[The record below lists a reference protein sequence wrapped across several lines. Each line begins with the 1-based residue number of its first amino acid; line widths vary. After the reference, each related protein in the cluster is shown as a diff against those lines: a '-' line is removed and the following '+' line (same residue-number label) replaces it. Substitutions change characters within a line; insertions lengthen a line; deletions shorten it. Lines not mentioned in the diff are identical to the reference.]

1 MLLPRVLHTYSSIP
15 KSVRLLVICFKIC
28 FKVSQR
34 YVRFS
39 LSPHSPGTKFEVQAT
54 SLKEETEM
62 RAIRKTI
69 YMAFLLMV
77 VTAGVAT
84 SASAQFATNDAAIR
98 DVVRR
103 IQTRTDSLQ
112 RAVQN
117 AADRNNYRVDDI
129 DRLILDFE
137 AAVNQ
142 LDRRLIS
149 RRANASDVQTVL
161 DRGLLIDNFF
171 ANNRLGGGSRRE
183 WQTVRT
189 ELDQLANYY
198 NIEPRWSSGGS
209 GVGGGT
215 GSNDYNLN
223 DFQMRQLIDRL
234 NVRSVTFSRNLRQ
247 DLNRGSLS
255 DRYAAD
261 EIRRQLSD
269 FETGLV
275 QLRNRVNS
283 RQVTSSD
290 ARNVLERAAYLDRF
304 IADRNLSY
312 QTENNWSALRTD
324 LERLAGAFNI
334 AWNWS
339 TVPGGGGSG
348 INGDITGT
356 YRLNA
361 SRGDD
366 VRRVV
371 DNATRTLSAAERQR
385 VYDSLL
391 RRFDSPQMLAI
402 DRRGNQVT
410 IASTRAPQISFT
422 ADGREQTETTPG
434 GRTVRVRADLSGDTL
449 SITRTGERANDFTV
463 TFDPSSDGRELLVTR
478 TLYSDRFNQ
487 PITVR
492 SYYDTVS
499 DVAQLNVYD
508 TNREDTGVGS
518 GPSGPVGSFIVPNG
532 TQLVGVLNN
541 DLSSQNAREGDRFT
555 LTVRSPGQ
563 FEGATIEGRVMNVDR
578 GGRITGRSQM
588 TLDFDTIRLRDGRS
602 HSFAGILESVREP
615 DGDIVR
621 VDNEGAVREG
631 NQTERTVTRT
641 AIGTAVGAIIGAIA
655 GGGKGAAI
663 GAVIGA
669 GAGAGSVYIEGRN
682 DLELGAGT
690 EVTVRATGPRG

>member
-1 MLLPRVLHTYSSIP
+1 MTV
-15 KSVRLLVICFKIC
+15 
-28 FKVSQR
+28 
-34 YVRFS
+34 
-39 LSPHSPGTKFEVQAT
+39 
-54 SLKEETEM
+54 
-62 RAIRKTI
+62 IRKTI
-69 YMAFLLMV
+69 FMTFLLTLM
-77 VTAGVAT
+77 TAGMAT
-84 SASAQFATNDAAIR
+84 SASAQFATSDAALR

-112 RAVQN
+112 RSVQN
-117 AADRNNYRVDDI
+117 AADRNNYRVDDV

-137 AAVNQ
+137 TAVNQ
-142 LDRRLIS
+142 LDRRLMS

-161 DRGLLIDNFF
+161 DRALLIDNFF
-171 ANNRLGGGSRRE
+171 ASNRLGAGSRRD
-183 WQTVRT
+183 WQTIRT
-189 ELDQLANYY
+189 ELDQLANHY
-198 NIEPRWSSGGS
+198 NLDPRWSGG
-209 GVGGGT
+209 GVGGGGGT
-215 GSNDYNLN
+215 GNNDYNLN

-234 NVRSVTFSRNLRQ
+234 NVRSATFSRNLRQ
-247 DLNRGSLS
+247 DLTRASLS
-255 DRYAAD
+255 DRYSAD

-283 RQVTSSD
+283 RQVTSAD
-290 ARNVLERAAYLDRF
+290 ARNVLERAAYLDSF

-312 QTENNWSALRTD
+312 QTENNWSTLRTD

-339 TVPGGGGSG
+339 TVPGGGSG
-348 INGDITGT
+348 VNGDLTGT
-356 YRLNA
+356 YRLNT

-371 DNATRTLSAAERQR
+371 DNATRNLSAAERQR

-434 GRTVRVRADLSGDTL
+434 GRAVRVRAALTGDTL

-463 TFDPSSDGRELLVTR
+463 TFDPSNDGRELLVTR

-487 PITVR
+487 PVTVR

-499 DVAQLNVYD
+499 DVAQLNIYD
-508 TNREDTGVGS
+508 TNREDSGVGS
-518 GPSGPVGSFIVPNG
+518 GGSGPVGSFIVPNG
-532 TQLVGVLNN
+532 TQLVGVLNS
-541 DLSSQNAREGDRFT
+541 DLSTQNASEGDRFT
-555 LTVRSPGQ
+555 LTVRTPGQ
-563 FEGATIEGRVMNVDR
+563 FEGATIEGRVTNVDR
-578 GGRITGRSQM
+578 AGRITGRSQM
-588 TLDFDTIRLRDGRS
+588 TLDFDTIRLRNGRS
-602 HSFAGILESVREP
+602 YSFAGILESVREP

-682 DLELGAGT
+682 DLQLGAGT